1 MPSEGS
7 RIPPAGT
14 AIGEIGQAR
23 PREQN
28 MRPIMAPPP
37 SGRRRYF
44 ADSTDIEAAINRLE
58 QLLAADTNGPRTDVP
73 PGYYLNILV

>member
-1 MPSEGS
+1 MSSEGS

-14 AIGEIGQAR
+14 AIGEIGQAS

-28 MRPIMAPPP
+28 TRPINSPSP

-44 ADSTDIEAAINRLE
+44 ADSTDIEAAIDRLA

>member
-14 AIGEIGQAR
+14 AISEIGQAS

-28 MRPIMAPPP
+28 MRPIMSPSP

-44 ADSTDIEAAINRLE
+44 ADSTDIEAAIDRLA
-58 QLLAADTNGPRTDVP
+58 QLLAADTNGPRTEVP
-73 PGYYLNILV
+73 RGY